1 MKLLLPYALLTLT
14 YLFMSAQS
22 IAQGVKVSSEKEWL
36 IDHHFPKDGEFNK
49 DLSSIFYNITL
60 GKYEPAKATIKKLNS
75 QQLNSIEKSAVLTYE
90 SNIAYNE
97 SQFALSINYC
107 DSVLSLL
114 QENRIHRYA
123 LRAMNFKA
131 KALGALNE
139 YFDAGLILDTVI
151 LFAKETDDQFSLGAA
166 YYYYGS
172 FYSDRG
178 DYKTCVNYIKKS
190 IVIREKIKDEQ
201 GLAAC
206 YSFLGLCYSH
216 LDNYL
221 LGIDY
226 IQKSIQIRERIKD
239 KRGLANSYLT
249 MYKVYYEL
257 GEIDKAL
264 DSELKSLSICKELG
278 DLQCL
283 TGRYTNIGQIYQKK
297 GQYKEALEY
306 HFRALHLSK
315 KVQIKN
321 RIALIHENIARVYSL
336 TNKTE
341 LAIKH
346 IDSSLSIRYELK
358 DQEGIASALLLL
370 AGIQLD
376 KGQTTI
382 GIGNAQKSI
391 EIAKKL
397 RLRSMVKDA
406 HLLLSKGYEQQK
418 NAEKALYHFQQFTY
432 LKDSLFNVNQSKE
445 LVRQELEFNFSRQ
458 QELQRQEQ
466 QKKED
471 AAKQKSRRQRNI
483 ILAGALIL
491 VLLSLILIFSIYQYR
506 LKNKSQQEL
515 EGANKVL
522 NNKNTEL
529 EVKNNIIESQSQTIQ
544 VKNQE
549 ITDSIHYAR
558 QIQRAILPTPTDF
571 NAHFDAAFV
580 LFEPKDLISGD
591 FFWITKIDS
600 KIIYA
605 TVDCTGHGVPGGFMS
620 MLGMS
625 MLNELVNEQG
635 LLEPALILTRLREKV
650 IASLRQ
656 KGAEGEQK
664 DGMDMTLCVVD
675 TKELT
680 LTYALAN
687 HVLYLV
693 RNNGSESELLEFKGD
708 RHPVGIFSEKLM
720 EFHQF
725 EVPLIKG
732 DRIYTFTDGYADQF
746 GGQKGKKFKYLQL
759 KELIQSAQTKNMQK
773 QGELITTVFESWKG
787 DLEQIDDV
795 CLIGI
800 EI

>member
-1 MKLLLPYALLTLT
+1 MKFFLSYSIIVLASIFLPNHS
-14 YLFMSAQS
+14 FAQTKS
-22 IAQGVKVSSEKEWL
+22 ISSEKEWL
-36 IDHHFPKDGEFNK
+36 IDHHFPKEGKFNK
-49 DLSSIFYNITL
+49 DLSSIFNNITL
-60 GKYEPAKATIKKLNS
+60 GKYDPAKITIKKLKS
-75 QQLNSIEKSAVLTYE
+75 QNLTAVERSAVYTYE
-90 SNIAYNE
+90 ANIAYNE
-97 SQFALSINYC
+97 SQFAISINFC
-107 DSVLSLL
+107 DSVLMLMR
-114 QENRIHRYA
+114 ENRIHRYA
-123 LRAMNFKA
+123 MRAMNFKA

-139 YFDAGLILDTVI
+139 YAAAEAIIDTVI

-178 DYKTCVNYIKKS
+178 DYKTCVTYVKKS
-190 IVIREKIKDEQ
+190 IAIREKINDEQ

-206 YSFLGLCYSH
+206 YAFLGLCYSH

-264 DSELKSLSICKELG
+264 ESELKSLGICKELG
-278 DLQCL
+278 DLQCI

-297 GQYKEALEY
+297 GQYSEALDY
-306 HFRALHLSK
+306 HFRALNLSK

-321 RIALIHENIARVYSL
+321 RVALIHENIARVYSL
-336 TNKTE
+336 TNRIDIA
-341 LAIKH
+341 LRH
-346 IDSSLSIRYELK
+346 IDSSLLIRNELK
-358 DQEGIASALLLL
+358 DQEGIASTLLLL

-376 KGQTTI
+376 KGLTTI
-382 GIGNAQKSI
+382 GIQNAQKAF

-397 RLRSMVKDA
+397 KLRSMVKDA
-406 HLLLSKGYEQQK
+406 HLLLSKGFEQEK
-418 NAEKALYHFQQFTY
+418 NTGKALFHFQQFTY
-432 LKDSLFNVNQSKE
+432 LKDSLFNVDQSNE
-445 LVRQELEFNFSRQ
+445 LVRQELEFNFSRK
-458 QELQRQEQ
+458 QEIQRQQQ

-471 AAKQKSRRQRNI
+471 ASKQKSQKQRNI
-483 ILAGALIL
+483 ILGGALIL
-491 VLLSLILIFSIYQYR
+491 VLLSLLLIFSIYQYR

-522 NNKNTEL
+522 NTKNTEL

-558 QIQRAILPTPTDF
+558 QIQLAILPTQADF
-571 NAHFDAAFV
+571 TSHFVAAFV

-591 FFWITKIDS
+591 FFWITKIES

-625 MLNELVNEQG
+625 MLNELVNEQK

-650 IASLRQ
+650 IAALRQ
-656 KGAEGEQK
+656 KGEEGEQK

-675 TKELT
+675 TDQMT
-680 LTYALAN
+680 LTYAVAN
-687 HVLYLV
+687 HVLYLL
-693 RNNGSESELLEFKGD
+693 RNKDNESELMEFKGD

-720 EFHQF
+720 EFHQY
-725 EVPLIKG
+725 EVPLLKG
-732 DRIYTFTDGYADQF
+732 DRIFTFTDGYADQF
-746 GGQKGKKFKYLQL
+746 GGPKGKKFKYLQL
-759 KELIQSAQTKNMQK
+759 KELLLSTQNKSIEK
-773 QGELITTVFESWKG
+773 QGEVITKRFESWKG
-787 DLEQIDDV
+787 DVEQIDDV
-795 CLIGI
+795 CLIGV
-800 EI
+800 EA

>member
-1 MKLLLPYALLTLT
+1 MR
-14 YLFMSAQS
+14 
-22 IAQGVKVSSEKEWL
+22 
-36 IDHHFPKDGEFNK
+36 
-49 DLSSIFYNITL
+49 
-60 GKYEPAKATIKKLNS
+60 
-75 QQLNSIEKSAVLTYE
+75 
-90 SNIAYNE
+90 
-97 SQFALSINYC
+97 
-107 DSVLSLL
+107 
-114 QENRIHRYA
+114 ENRIHRYA
-123 LRAMNFKA
+123 MRAMNFKA

-139 YFDAGLILDTVI
+139 YAAAEAIIDTVI

-178 DYKTCVNYIKKS
+178 DYKTCVTYVKKS
-190 IVIREKIKDEQ
+190 IAIREKINDEQ

-206 YSFLGLCYSH
+206 YAFLGLCYSH

-264 DSELKSLSICKELG
+264 ESELKSLGICKELG
-278 DLQCL
+278 DLQCI

-297 GQYKEALEY
+297 GQYSEALDY
-306 HFRALHLSK
+306 HFRALNLSK
-315 KVQIKN
+315 KVRIKN
-321 RIALIHENIARVYSL
+321 RVALIHENIARVYSL
-336 TNKTE
+336 TNRIDIA
-341 LAIKH
+341 LRH
-346 IDSSLSIRYELK
+346 IDSSLLIRNELK
-358 DQEGIASALLLL
+358 DQEGIASTLLLL

-376 KGQTTI
+376 KGLTTI
-382 GIGNAQKSI
+382 GIQNAQKAF

-397 RLRSMVKDA
+397 KLRSMVKDA
-406 HLLLSKGYEQQK
+406 HLLLSKGFEQEK
-418 NAEKALYHFQQFTY
+418 NTGKALFHFQQFTY
-432 LKDSLFNVNQSKE
+432 LKDSLFNVDQSNE
-445 LVRQELEFNFSRQ
+445 LVRQELEFNFSRK
-458 QELQRQEQ
+458 QEIQRQQQ

-471 AAKQKSRRQRNI
+471 ASKQKSQKQRNI
-483 ILAGALIL
+483 ILGGALIL
-491 VLLSLILIFSIYQYR
+491 VLLSLLLIFSIYQYR

-522 NNKNTEL
+522 NTKNTEL

-558 QIQRAILPTPTDF
+558 QIQLAILPTQADF
-571 NAHFDAAFV
+571 TSHFVAAFV

-591 FFWITKIDS
+591 FFWITKIES

-625 MLNELVNEQG
+625 MLNELVNEQK

-650 IASLRQ
+650 IAALRQ
-656 KGAEGEQK
+656 KGEEGEQK

-675 TKELT
+675 TDQMT
-680 LTYALAN
+680 LTYAVAN
-687 HVLYLV
+687 HVLYLL
-693 RNNGSESELLEFKGD
+693 RNKDNESELMEFKGD

-720 EFHQF
+720 EFHQY
-725 EVPLIKG
+725 EVPLLKG
-732 DRIYTFTDGYADQF
+732 DRIFTFTDGYADQF
-746 GGQKGKKFKYLQL
+746 GGPKGKKFKYLQL
-759 KELIQSAQTKNMQK
+759 KELLLSTQNKSIEK
-773 QGELITTVFESWKG
+773 QGEVITKRFESWKG
-787 DLEQIDDV
+787 DVEQIDDV
-795 CLIGI
+795 CLIGV
-800 EI
+800 EA

>member
-1 MKLLLPYALLTLT
+1 MKFFLT
-14 YLFMSAQS
+14 YGLIALIGIFLSFQS
-22 IAQGVKVSSEKEWL
+22 FGQEGKVSSEKEWL
-36 IDHHFPKDGEFNK
+36 IDHHFTKDSDFNK
-49 DLSSIFYNITL
+49 DLTSIFNNITL
-60 GKYEPAKATIKKLNS
+60 GKYDPAKSIIKRLKTQSLTP
-75 QQLNSIEKSAVLTYE
+75 IERSAVYTYE
-90 SNIAYNE
+90 ANIAYNE

-107 DSVLSLL
+107 DSVLILL
-114 QENRIHRYA
+114 RENRIHRYA
-123 LRAMNFKA
+123 MRAMNYKA

-139 YFDAGLILDTVI
+139 YAEAEAILDTVI

-178 DYKTCVNYIKKS
+178 DYKTCVEYVKKS
-190 IVIREKIKDEQ
+190 IKIREKIKDEQ

-206 YSFLGLCYSH
+206 YAFLGLCYSH

-264 DSELKSLSICKELG
+264 ESELKSLSICKELG

-283 TGRYTNIGQIYQKK
+283 SGRYTNIGQIYQKK
-297 GQYKEALEY
+297 GQYKEALEF
-306 HFRALHLSK
+306 HFRALQLSK

-321 RIALIHENIARVYSL
+321 RIALVHENIARVYAL
-336 TNKTE
+336 TNRSE
-341 LAIKH
+341 IALKH
-346 IDSSLSIRYELK
+346 IDTSLLIRGELK
-358 DQEGIASALLLL
+358 DQEGIASTLLLL
-370 AGIQLD
+370 AEIQLE
-376 KGQTTI
+376 KGQTVLVI
-382 GIGNAQKSI
+382 SNAQNAI
-391 EIAKKL
+391 DIAKKL
-397 RLRSMVKDA
+397 QLRSMVKDA

-418 NAEKALYHFQQFTY
+418 NTEKALFHFQQFTY
-432 LKDSLFNVNQSKE
+432 LKDSLYTVDQSNE

-471 AAKQKSRRQRNI
+471 TAKQKSKRQRNI
-483 ILAGALIL
+483 ILGGALIL
-491 VLLSLILIFSIYQYR
+491 ILLSLLLIFSIYQYR

-515 EGANKVL
+515 EGANKIL
-522 NNKNTEL
+522 NTKNTEL
-529 EVKNNIIESQSQTIQ
+529 EVKNEIIESQSQTIQ

-558 QIQRAILPTPTDF
+558 QIQRAILPSQSDF
-571 NAHFDAAFV
+571 TSNFDSAFV

-591 FFWITKIDS
+591 FFWITKIDN
-600 KIIYA
+600 KIVYA

-635 LLEPALILTRLREKV
+635 LLEPAMILTRLREKV

-675 TKELT
+675 TTQMT

-693 RNNGSESELLEFKGD
+693 RNKGEENELLEFKGD
-708 RHPVGIFSEKLM
+708 RHPVGILSEKLM

-725 EVPLIKG
+725 EVPIIKG

-746 GGQKGKKFKYLQL
+746 GGPKGKKFKYLQL
-759 KELIQSAQTKNMQK
+759 KELIQSAQTKTMEM
-773 QGELITTVFESWKG
+773 QGELIANSFESWKG